1 MALTENDYC
10 RVTLSDGSHRYLPV
24 ALGTSCGQRP
34 TIAQAQAA
42 LGTMLE
48 EGFVPSDF
56 HLVSKGCVLSQIV
69 VEGDNSGYTENGEPL
84 PSGDGF
90 DTSYTFERAG
100 SDFAGHNFVSTPAP
114 ILTPVVQ
121 SKPRPTGN
129 HYAFAAQTALNT
141 ALAKRIPQFAPHS
154 SKILIYPG
162 GLYTL
167 DTDNAFIGRGWTHT
181 SESAQWPNGQAYP
194 AQFKRALEYANY
206 AAAKRA
212 ADILASQQPGHPS
225 IQKLYDWSTLNPAYE
240 GDHLFIDDEDTC
252 KLYAA
257 QWYIDFLQLDKKGG
271 GVEYFSVN
279 HEIWKIREGSP
290 YDYVAQWYRQVGWIT
305 KEIIRLAALDGTP
318 MKSGMSDFGNLC
330 ATGPYFF
337 DDNDSATGYP
347 KYLSFGTIN
356 EPYRG
361 GSQNAPLGAN
371 SDLGALVLAGKAF
384 AGVGHYMQHTT
395 DGQSLFEKN
404 NDGTIKVV
412 DGKPVWRT
420 DKRAATICGQATV
433 IYKDDNE
440 LAMIKRYG
448 YEAGNYANQFFR
460 AGSVHL
466 PLSTLRGSGYENVR
480 FLEQFRLDTESQ
492 SGSTLESTGLN
503 QAEFDM
509 LNSRPLYPNWT
520 EGNAIRMYLK
530 SDYVRGWMDS
540 QPRTDLGADNN
551 KQSKARASV
560 EIYAKGFQRA
570 ANLNWIF
577 DTPYKPLVPKL
588 WLKNQGIVSNP
599 DPDEHFARKP
609 ILDGGV
615 AMYQGKP
622 TIWMRGEW
630 PCQDED
636 RTTSVLIWA
645 KKNGLF
651 TPAYEL
657 HLVGRTTTL
666 EYWQLPDEFATIDPK
681 DVFAQFDSLLD
692 EKITWCFDYREP
704 KITDHPT
711 PPALAD

>member
-1 MALTENDYC
+1 MALTDNDYC
-10 RVTLSDGSHRYLPV
+10 QVTLSDGTKRYLPV
-24 ALGTSCGQRP
+24 ALGTTCGQRP

-42 LGTMLE
+42 LGTMLQ
-48 EGFVPSDF
+48 EGFVPTDF
-56 HLVSKGCVLSQIV
+56 HLASKGCVLSQIV
-69 VEGDNSGYTENGEPL
+69 VQGDNSNYTEDGESL

-90 DTSYTFERAG
+90 DTSYTFERVG
-100 SDFAGHNFVSTPAP
+100 SDFAGHSFVSTPAP
-114 ILTPVVQ
+114 ILTPVAQ
-121 SKPRPTGN
+121 AKPRPTGN

-212 ADILASQQPGHPS
+212 ADQLPDGHPS
-225 IQKLYDWSTLNPAYE
+225 KQKLYDWSTLNPAFE

-257 QWYIDFLQLDKKGG
+257 QWYIDFLQPDKQGG

-305 KEIIRLAALDGTP
+305 KEIIRLSEVDGKP

-347 KYLSFGTIN
+347 KYLSYGTIN

-361 GSQNAPLGAN
+361 NLQNNPLGAP

-384 AGVGHYMQHTT
+384 AGVGHYMQHTS
-395 DGQSLFEKN
+395 DGQSLFEK
-404 NDGTIKVV
+404 DG
-412 DGKPVWRT
+412 DGALIVSNGGLVYRT

-448 YEAGNYANQFFR
+448 YEAANYANWFFR

-466 PLSTLRGSGYENVR
+466 PMSNLRGAGYESVR
-480 FLEQFRLDTESQ
+480 FIEQFRLDTEAQ
-492 SGSTLESTGLN
+492 SGSTLDSTGLN

-509 LNSRPLYPNWT
+509 LNSRPLDPEWT
-520 EGNAIRMYLK
+520 EGNAIRMYLNA
-530 SDYVRGWMDS
+530 DYMRGWMDS

-577 DTPYKPLVPKL
+577 DTPYQLIEPKL
-588 WLKNQGIVSNP
+588 WLKNQGLVSARS
-599 DPDEHFARKP
+599 DDEEFYRKP
-609 ILDGGV
+609 ILRGGHCVKDGRR
-615 AMYQGKP
+615 

-630 PCQDED
+630 PCQDVD
-636 RTTSVLIWA
+636 HTTDVLVWVD
-645 KKNGLF
+645 NGSAVSPSYLIR
-651 TPAYEL
+651 L
-657 HLVGRTTTL
+657 DGRKTFL
-666 EYWQLPDEFATIDPK
+666 DYWQLPVDFPAFESKHVYF
-681 DVFAQFDSLLD
+681 QFQTLRAELV
-692 EKITWCFDYREP
+692 TWRGDYREA
-704 KITDHPT
+704 KITSNPT
-711 PPALAD
+711 PPALTD